1 MMEEKILTFE
11 CGNCGYPNIQIDVNI
26 PYVGQRCPEC
36 KFVHMF
42 KRQKE
47 FECSTL
53 ILNVESEIAKEVGKI
68 RHLCA
73 DCGEEITEEV
83 ENTNAH
89 YCNEGVNKS
98 IP

>member
-1 MMEEKILTFE
+1 MTRKTNASEGALNSMEEKILTFE

-53 ILNVESEIAKEVGKI
+53 ILN
-68 RHLCA
+68 
-73 DCGEEITEEV
+73 TE
-83 ENTNAH
+83 
-89 YCNEGVNKS
+89 CDLK
-98 IP
+98 